1 MNSGAVDNAV
11 ADIAV
16 ADIAKASESISE
28 EIIRTSAESDTESV
42 EIEDFEEV
50 HAQLIQIQRTH
61 EEAIAL
67 LERIKKQCSPTIRV
81 LQNDQHVDLEEIIED
96 LHQKSLTAISETGQN
111 PFGSH
116 LLAMIDSIKN

>member
-1 MNSGAVDNAV
+1 MNNAV
-11 ADIAV
+11 SDNS
-16 ADIAKASESISE
+16 SESI
-28 EIIRTSAESDTESV
+28 SDTESV

-50 HAQLIQIQRTH
+50 HTQLVQIQRTH

-67 LERIKKQCSPTIRV
+67 LERIQKQCSPTIRV
-81 LQNDQHVDLEEIIED
+81 IQGVAEVDLEEVIED
-96 LHQKSLTAISETGQN
+96 LHQKALSTILQTGQN